1 MSVKSKLSN
10 VYTDLLMLRDG
21 EWEIDESSV
30 DATISMIEQISEELE
45 ITPEDLR
52 ETSTNQ

>member
-1 MSVKSKLSN
+1 MNIKSKLSN

-21 EWEIDESSV
+21 EWEFDESSV
-30 DATISMIEQISEELE
+30 DATISMVEQISEELE

-52 ETSTNQ
+52 EIPTK